1 MPFLSALAAALGTS
15 GFGRGGNLSTTAT
28 GPFTTQVFTT
38 AGSFTIPQGVSSI
51 EYVIIAG
58 GGGGGGNNNAG
69 GGGAGGIRLG
79 SNYPVTAGKT
89 YNVQVGGGGVASY
102 PYRVE
107 SLQPS
112 HPSYSGVKGGNSG
125 GGSYIEDTDP
135 ITSHLGA
142 NGGGKG
148 GGPSDGATNGGCG
161 GGGGY
166 LATGKGR
173 SLTLTTENGH
183 SGSLTGEN
191 VDRGQSIQG
200 FDGADGNNSGPAY
213 GSGGGGGASQTG
225 FAGTPSTP
233 YGSTGGNGIVVA
245 LDITREVGGG
255 GGGGSSLSGNPNGYQ
270 GGVGGVGGG
279 GNGAAYSRPSWS
291 DLNNQG
297 ESALPGTGGGGGGA
311 AGFNIGGH
319 GGSGLVIVKYQTES
333 TGVVVACASSRT
345 VTVPENYNTMEYLV
359 LGGGGAGGRDHK
371 DNGGYARD
379 GGGGGGGAGGLRT
392 ASGISVNPG
401 DNITVQVGAGGGIN
415 TAGEYPATA
424 RGDAGVNSFIEYGS
438 PVTHIGSNG
447 GGGGGNGSANQGNLG
462 GGGGCGGGHGSGN
475 PDPNNPAWGK
485 GNTQENSSSVS
496 ADPNAYPDQ
505 GNRGGIYTPSN
516 PNTSY
521 FGGGGGGTAEAG
533 KDGGDPANAGK
544 GGNGTISSITG
555 YSVCYGGGG
564 GGSCHSQPSVA
575 NATPG
580 IAGQGGNGGGGY
592 GVIGHHPV
600 SYNNQG
606 PDYAALKGS
615 AGLGG
620 GGGGGPTGASG
631 GSGTVILKFTIT

>member
-1 MPFLSALAAALGTS
+1 MPRLSALAFSVGTY
-15 GFGRGGNLSTTAT
+15 GLVRGDSFIPAT

-51 EYVIIAG
+51 EYVVIAG

-79 SNYPVTAGKT
+79 SNFPVTVGKT
-89 YNVQVGGGGVASY
+89 YNVQVGGGGVCSY
-102 PYRVE
+102 PFRSE
-107 SLQPS
+107 ALSS
-112 HPSYSGVKGGNSG
+112 EHPTYNGVRSGNSG

-135 ITSHLGA
+135 VISHLGA

-148 GGPSDGATNGGCG
+148 GGPGDGATNGGCG

-166 LATGKGR
+166 TATGKGR
-173 SLTLTTENGH
+173 ALTLTTENGH

-200 FDGADGNNSGPAY
+200 FDGADGTNSAPTY
-213 GSGGGGGASQTG
+213 GAGGGGGASETG
-225 FAGTPSTP
+225 FAATPSSP

-255 GGGGSSLSGNPNGYQ
+255 GGGGSSQSGTPTGYQ
-270 GGVGGVGGG
+270 GGIGGVGGG
-279 GNGAAYSRPSWS
+279 GNGASFARPSWG
-291 DLNNQG
+291 DLRNQG
-297 ESALPGTGGGGGGA
+297 NSALPGTGGGGGGA
-311 AGFNIGGH
+311 AGFNTGGH
-319 GGSGLVIVKYQTES
+319 GGSGLVIIKYQTES
-333 TGVVVACASSRT
+333 TGVVVACAGSRT

-359 LGGGGAGGRDHK
+359 LGGGGAGGRSFK
-371 DNGGYARD
+371 ENGDYSNY

-415 TAGEYPATA
+415 TAGAYPNPLA

-447 GGGGGNGSANQGNLG
+447 GGGGGNGFANEGHVA

-475 PDPNNPAWGK
+475 PDPSIAGWGE
-485 GNTQENSSSVS
+485 GNKQENSNSGT
-496 ADPNAYPDQ
+496 NAYPDQ
-505 GNRGGIYTPSN
+505 GNRGGIYNAS
-516 PNTSY
+516 SIY
-521 FGGGGGGTAEAG
+521 FGGGGGGTNEAG
-533 KDGGDPANAGK
+533 KSGTDSDNAGK

-555 YSVCYGGGG
+555 YSLCYGGGG
-564 GGSCHSQPSVA
+564 GGSSHSQTSPA

-592 GVIGHHPV
+592 GVIGNSPTV
-600 SYNNQG
+600 SAPLYPNQG
-606 PDYAALKGS
+606 PDRAAFKGS